1 MKATATTTSP
11 VVKKYKVLTGKVIQ
25 DQAMKTI
32 NVVVSTYKNHPVYQ
46 KRYLSSK
53 KYLVHDEH
61 NRARIGD
68 QVRFIAS
75 RPWSKRKKFRLLK
88 IITKA
93 KPKTAN

>member
-1 MKATATTTSP
+1 MKATTTTSP

-32 NVVVSTYKNHPVYQ
+32 NVVVSTYKNHPVYR

-53 KYLVHDEH
+53 KYLVHDEY
-61 NRARIGD
+61 NRAHIGD

-75 RPWSKRKKFRLLK
+75 RP
-88 IITKA
+88 
-93 KPKTAN
+93 